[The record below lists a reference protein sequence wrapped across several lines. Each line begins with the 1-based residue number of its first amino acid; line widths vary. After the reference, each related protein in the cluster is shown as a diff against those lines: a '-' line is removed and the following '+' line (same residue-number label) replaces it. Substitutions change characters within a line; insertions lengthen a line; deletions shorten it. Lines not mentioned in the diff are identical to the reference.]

1 MGILFESEF
10 LLASVSSIGL
20 IISFGVGSY
29 IAFKETI
36 DLHCRRKAAK
46 IIYNEKLQKIMGE
59 ARQIALQQIK
69 TRSITKKGNL
79 DEINEDSEPHPESKN
94 DLAVA

>member
-36 DLHCRRKAAK
+36 DLHRRRKAAK

-59 ARQIALQQIK
+59 ARQIALQ
-69 TRSITKKGNL
+69 
-79 DEINEDSEPHPESKN
+79 
-94 DLAVA
+94 